1 MARKDWKYTGD
12 MNLEHGGLF
21 FKLPD
26 GEPIDGIRND
36 YVDAVE
42 VIDLSGAVGG
52 PDCIHRIER
61 GTIYMPRAKWQD
73 ALDCCGYRLHQSADG
88 RDLIWDGHEH
98 HEIDGDGLL
107 LLVSAFQGYSGLS
120 DTENNTATVQIGKL
134 TAYDPDPVFEP
145 DTFLRGNVKLTRY
158 VEREWL

>member
-26 GEPIDGIRND
+26 AHPLDGD
-36 YVDAVE
+36 AYDTVEAVE
-42 VIDLSGAVGG
+42 VIDVSSAVGG

-61 GTIYMPRAKWQD
+61 GIIYMPRHLWQD
-73 ALDCCGYRLHQSADG
+73 ALRGCDWMHRKDGQG
-88 RDLIWDGHEH
+88 RDVIFDGQDEHPVDGEGLIF
-98 HEIDGDGLL
+98 
-107 LLVSAFQGYSGLS
+107 LVDAFRSYSGI
-120 DTENNTATVQIGKL
+120 ENPDTATVQIGKL
-134 TAYDPDPVFEP
+134 TAYDPEPIYEP
-145 DTFLRGNVKLTRY
+145 DTFLRGNTKLTNY